1 MAPRAPASER
11 RARHEPRAA
20 RRLLRLRL
28 VPHDLAC
35 KSPSGGVG
43 GADRGDR
50 WLAVW
55 SIALGS
61 LALVFSEVVPI
72 GLLPDISHHL
82 GVSIGTGGLM
92 VVVPAVTAAIAA
104 PSLTVGSAWF
114 ERRRLLVGLSVLVL
128 VSDAVA
134 ASAPSFAVL
143 LGARVL
149 LGACIGGFWAFG
161 TGAAM
166 SLVGAPVRG
175 TAVAIVSGGI
185 FVATVAALPVASL
198 IGNVASWRVGFVV
211 AGALAA
217 SGIAF
222 QLAALPHL
230 GRGEAIR
237 PRALLAIFRVRAARI
252 GLSAAA
258 AIFFAHFAAYTYL
271 APLLHERARV
281 ARRTDHD
288 RSSWLR
294 TRGSSNELPGRRD
307 RSSPPEGHIAGECLD
322 DLCGHLLM
330 ALINDAAPATIVL
343 TLAWGAGFGAVP
355 VATQTWTAQTMP
367 TNIDGG
373 LALFTSALQGSLAAG
388 SAVGGVLYNAHG
400 ASAPL
405 ILAAVVAAGAS
416 LAVIRPVAGV
426 DAPAPAT

>member
-1 MAPRAPASER
+1 M
-11 RARHEPRAA
+11 
-20 RRLLRLRL
+20 
-28 VPHDLAC
+28 
-35 KSPSGGVG
+35 
-43 GADRGDR
+43 
-50 WLAVW
+50 W

-271 APLLHERARV
+271 APLLHERAGL
-281 ARRTDHD
+281 H
-288 RSSWLR
+288 
-294 TRGSSNELPGRRD
+294 GGQ
-307 RSSPPEGHIAGECLD
+307 I
-322 DLCGHLLM
+322 
-330 ALINDAAPATIVL
+330 TIVL
-343 TLAWGAGFGAVP
+343 LGFGLAGA
-355 VATQTWTAQTMP
+355 AT
-367 TNIDGG
+367 NF
-373 LALFTSALQGSLAAG
+373 LAGVTVRRHLRATLLGSALMISAA
-388 SAVGGVLYNAHG
+388 
-400 ASAPL
+400 
-405 ILAAVVAAGAS
+405 
-416 LAVIRPVAGV
+416 
-426 DAPAPAT
+426 TC

>member
-1 MAPRAPASER
+1 MRQ
-11 RARHEPRAA
+11 EPRAA
-20 RRLLRLRL
+20 RRLRQVRL

-35 KSPSGGVG
+35 ESPGCGAG
-43 GADRGDR
+43 GADLRDR

-104 PSLTVGSAWF
+104 PCLTVGSAWF
-114 ERRRLLVGLSVLVL
+114 ERRRLLLGLSILVL

-134 ASAPSFAVL
+134 ASAPSFVVL

-166 SLVGAPVRG
+166 SLVRTDVRG

-198 IGNVASWRVGFVV
+198 IGNVTSWRVGFVV

-222 QLAALPHL
+222 QFAALPRL
-230 GRGEAIR
+230 GRGDAIR
-237 PRALLAIFRVRAARI
+237 PRALLAIFRVRAATT
-252 GLSAAA
+252 GLIAAA

-271 APLLHERARV
+271 TPLLHERAGLHGGQITIV
-281 ARRTDHD
+281 LLGFGLAGAATNFLAGVTVRRH
-288 RSSWLR
+288 LR
-294 TRGSSNELPGRRD
+294 ATLLGSALM
-307 RSSPPEGHIAGECLD
+307 IAAAT
-322 DLCGHLLM
+322 LLM
-330 ALINDAAPATIVL
+330 ALIKDAAPATIVL

-367 TNIDGG
+367 ANIDGG

-388 SAVGGVLYNAHG
+388 SAVGGLLYNAHG